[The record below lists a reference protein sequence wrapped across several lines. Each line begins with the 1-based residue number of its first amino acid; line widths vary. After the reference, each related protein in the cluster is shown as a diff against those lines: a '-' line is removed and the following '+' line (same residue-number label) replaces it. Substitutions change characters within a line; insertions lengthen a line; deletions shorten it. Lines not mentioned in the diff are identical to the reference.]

1 MPIFISKY
9 IFCATIKQIKSLEI
23 EKIFMAID
31 QDLRT
36 SKEEVEKLE
45 LAKRN
50 YDYQKMSDKRK
61 NAASIKCDLQLKKQ
75 KKKENFSGCETWKIL
90 EKLEPYSSSILE
102 HKQC

>member
-36 SKEEVEKLE
+36 SKEKVEKLE
-45 LAKRN
+45 LVKRN
-50 YDYQKMSDKRK
+50 YNY
-61 NAASIKCDLQLKKQ
+61 
-75 KKKENFSGCETWKIL
+75 
-90 EKLEPYSSSILE
+90 
-102 HKQC
+102 

>member
-1 MPIFISKY
+1 MKTWYANIYHEIY
-9 IFCATIKQIKSLEI
+9 TLCYIKQIKSLEI

-50 YDYQKMSDKRK
+50 YDY
-61 NAASIKCDLQLKKQ
+61 
-75 KKKENFSGCETWKIL
+75 
-90 EKLEPYSSSILE
+90 
-102 HKQC
+102 